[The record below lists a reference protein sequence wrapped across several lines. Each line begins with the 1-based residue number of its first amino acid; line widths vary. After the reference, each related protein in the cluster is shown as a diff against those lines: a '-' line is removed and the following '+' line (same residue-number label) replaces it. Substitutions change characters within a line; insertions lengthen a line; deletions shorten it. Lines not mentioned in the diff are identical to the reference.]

1 MRFDARAA
9 DEIRP
14 VKFTPNFIKY
24 AEGSAL
30 IEVGDT
36 KVICT
41 ASIENSVPPFLKDQ
55 GRGWITAEYSM
66 LPRSTHSRSAREAA
80 KGKIGGRTHEIQR
93 LIGRSFR
100 SVVDMKVLGERTVWL
115 DCDVI
120 QADGGTR
127 TAAIT
132 GSFVA
137 LALALRKFRQE
148 NNIRKQIIS
157 DYVAAV
163 SVGLVNGEAAL
174 DLNYAEDSTAQADM
188 NVVMVG
194 NGKFVEIQGTAEQDP
209 FDYQQMTNLL
219 DLARK
224 GIGKLIEAQK
234 AVLGNGLI

>member
-209 FDYQQMTNLL
+209 FDYQQMTGPEGH
-219 DLARK
+219 R
-224 GIGKLIEAQK
+224 EAD
-234 AVLGNGLI
+234 